1 MTKAFLPLLA
11 NNFKIM
17 FGLSK
22 DFKQRRRDIAVYVA
36 LSVLMLPI
44 LIIACIAAY
53 YFSRN
58 MTMDMVASAIASIMF
73 LSEIIVMFFA
83 VMSSISVLFFAKD
96 TELLMALPVTGLDI
110 FLSKLTTVYLLHLG
124 LALLI
129 QLPVV
134 LVMGI
139 GAAIKSAGFYI
150 LGILGIILT
159 PFIPM
164 FIISIIAVPLGYV
177 ISYFKRNNIIG
188 TIIVLFLFGGFFA
201 GYYYLIFAMQNT
213 AQGGSLNMESIQSA
227 MKIMSYIIYPNTYL
241 ANSMVTSGLEAF
253 KNFGI
258 FFAIIAGLAAIS
270 ITISAFLYKGSARR
284 GLESGSKGNGKV
296 KDNQVQ
302 SPAQSLVLR
311 DLKSCLGETS
321 GAINYLMGLVIVPIV
336 MIMMSLIYGGDNQP
350 GGSAP
355 VITIAVSL
363 AMVFGCGMN
372 YFAIVAFSRE
382 GRQMDVLKM
391 LPVPDKMVVNQKIA
405 LASLYTLLMTLV
417 LIFSMFIAKVHYVIV
432 IMTVLSVFIAGN
444 AVNVIVINF
453 DLKSPNFVWN
463 TNKELFKNNSKSLA
477 SLVLALP
484 LLLVSVISVICF
496 GAIWPDLFGDNI
508 SLNYFISMLPTL
520 GCSLLYAL
528 FAAVCVYPKMLQKYE
543 CLEI

>member
-44 LIIACIAAY
+44 LIIACIAVY
-53 YFSRN
+53 YISRN

-110 FLSKLTTVYLLHLG
+110 FLSKLTTVYLLHFG

-150 LGILGIILT
+150 LGILGSILT
-159 PFIPM
+159 PFIPL

-188 TIIVLFLFGGFFA
+188 TIIVLLLFAGFFA

-258 FFAIIAGLAAIS
+258 FFAIIAGIAAIS

-284 GLESGSKGNGKV
+284 GLENGAKGNGKV

-363 AMVFGCGMN
+363 AMLFGCGMN

-417 LIFSMFIAKVHYVIV
+417 LIVSMFIAKVHYVIV

-463 TNKELFKNNSKSLA
+463 TNKELFKNNSKSLT

-528 FAAVCVYPKMLQKYE
+528 FAVVCVYPKMLQKYE

>member
-44 LIIACIAAY
+44 LIIACIAVY
-53 YFSRN
+53 YISRN

-150 LGILGIILT
+150 LGILGSILT
-159 PFIPM
+159 PFIPL

-188 TIIVLFLFGGFFA
+188 TIIVLLLFAGFFA

-258 FFAIIAGLAAIS
+258 FCTLLI
-270 ITISAFLYKGSARR
+270 
-284 GLESGSKGNGKV
+284 
-296 KDNQVQ
+296 
-302 SPAQSLVLR
+302 
-311 DLKSCLGETS
+311 
-321 GAINYLMGLVIVPIV
+321 AIN
-336 MIMMSLIYGGDNQP
+336 
-350 GGSAP
+350 
-355 VITIAVSL
+355 
-363 AMVFGCGMN
+363 
-372 YFAIVAFSRE
+372 FS
-382 GRQMDVLKM
+382 
-391 LPVPDKMVVNQKIA
+391 IF
-405 LASLYTLLMTLV
+405 YTL
-417 LIFSMFIAKVHYVIV
+417 F
-432 IMTVLSVFIAGN
+432 
-444 AVNVIVINF
+444 
-453 DLKSPNFVWN
+453 
-463 TNKELFKNNSKSLA
+463 
-477 SLVLALP
+477 
-484 LLLVSVISVICF
+484 
-496 GAIWPDLFGDNI
+496 
-508 SLNYFISMLPTL
+508 YF
-520 GCSLLYAL
+520 
-528 FAAVCVYPKMLQKYE
+528 
-543 CLEI
+543 

>member
-44 LIIACIAAY
+44 LIIACIAVY
-53 YFSRN
+53 YISRN

-150 LGILGIILT
+150 LGILGSILT
-159 PFIPM
+159 PFIPL

-188 TIIVLFLFGGFFA
+188 TIIVLLLFAGCFA

-213 AQGGSLNMESIQSA
+213 AQGGNLNMESIQSA

-284 GLESGSKGNGKV
+284 GLESGAKGNGKV

-321 GAINYLMGLVIVPIV
+321 GAINYLMGVVIVPIV

-350 GGSAP
+350 SGSAP

-417 LIFSMFIAKVHYVIV
+417 LIVSMFIAKVHYVIV

-463 TNKELFKNNSKSLA
+463 TNKELLKNNSKSLT

-528 FAAVCVYPKMLQKYE
+528 FAAVCVYPKILQKYE

>member
-1 MTKAFLPLLA
+1 
-11 NNFKIM
+11 
-17 FGLSK
+17 
-22 DFKQRRRDIAVYVA
+22 
-36 LSVLMLPI
+36 ML
-44 LIIACIAAY
+44 
-53 YFSRN
+53 FRS
-58 MTMDMVASAIASIMF
+58 
-73 LSEIIVMFFA
+73 
-83 VMSSISVLFFAKD
+83 
-96 TELLMALPVTGLDI
+96 
-110 FLSKLTTVYLLHLG
+110 
-124 LALLI
+124 
-129 QLPVV
+129 
-134 LVMGI
+134 
-139 GAAIKSAGFYI
+139 
-150 LGILGIILT
+150 
-159 PFIPM
+159 FIPL

-213 AQGGSLNMESIQSA
+213 AQGGSINMESIQSA

-284 GLESGSKGNGKV
+284 GLESGAKGNGKV

-321 GAINYLMGLVIVPIV
+321 GAINYLMGLVILPIV

-355 VITIAVSL
+355 VITVAVSL

-391 LPVPDKMVVNQKIA
+391 LPVSDKMVVNQKIV
-405 LASLYTLLMTLV
+405 LASLYTLLMA
-417 LIFSMFIAKVHYVIV
+417 LILTISMFISKVHYVMV
-432 IMTVLSVFIAGN
+432 IMTVLSMLIAGN
-444 AVNVIVINF
+444 AVNVMVINF

-463 TNKELFKNNSKSLA
+463 TNKELFKNNSKSLT

-484 LLLVSVISVICF
+484 LVLVSVISVICF
-496 GAIWPDLFGDNI
+496 GAIWPDLFGDNV

-528 FAAVCVYPKMLQKYE
+528 FAAFCVYPKMVQKYE

>member
-44 LIIACIAAY
+44 LIIACIAVY
-53 YFSRN
+53 YISRN

-150 LGILGIILT
+150 LGILGSILT
-159 PFIPM
+159 PFIPL

-188 TIIVLFLFGGFFA
+188 TIIVLLLFAGFFA
-201 GYYYLIFAMQNT
+201 GYYYLIFAMQNM

-284 GLESGSKGNGKV
+284 GLESGAKGNGKV

-417 LIFSMFIAKVHYVIV
+417 LIVSMFIAKVHYVIV

-463 TNKELFKNNSKSLA
+463 TNKELFKNNSKSLT